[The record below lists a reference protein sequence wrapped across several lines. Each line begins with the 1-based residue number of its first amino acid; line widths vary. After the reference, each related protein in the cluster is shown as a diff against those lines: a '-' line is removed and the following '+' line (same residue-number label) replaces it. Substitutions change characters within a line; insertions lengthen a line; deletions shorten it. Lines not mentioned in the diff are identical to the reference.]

1 MKAMRI
7 WMSLMGIF
15 YILNLVSLWPSMFA
29 PLLPVMYPG
38 VELHQGTNVFQLLL
52 DAWLIVGIQLA
63 AIGVVLLWAGT
74 LSKHPERYIG
84 VIWVAIVTE
93 IVDGAWDLYSVAGGL
108 ELPVM
113 GYATVVIHLLWIGSA
128 FWVLGKLKAESGN
141 AATDPAMEI

>member
-15 YILNLVSLWPSMFA
+15 YILNLVSLWPAMFA

-93 IVDGAWDLYSVAGGL
+93 IVDGVWDLYSVAGGL

-113 GYATVVIHLLWIGSA
+113 GYATVAIHLLWIGSA
-128 FWVLGKLKAESGN
+128 FWVLGKFKTSPKGAV
-141 AATDPAMEI
+141 TDPGMHI